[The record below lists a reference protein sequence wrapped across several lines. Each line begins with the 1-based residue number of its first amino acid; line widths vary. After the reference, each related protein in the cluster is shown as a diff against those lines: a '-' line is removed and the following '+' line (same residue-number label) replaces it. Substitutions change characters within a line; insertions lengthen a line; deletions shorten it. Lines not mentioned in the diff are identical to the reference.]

1 MPSQG
6 TERMSTER
14 LERAC
19 DLSGIDMTKP
29 SSEMVVTWLIASST
43 CRFSNIHCYQF
54 DVSASAFPLELEGAG
69 FSSSWL
75 DDRQYTVCHRTRS
88 FIDGNLR
95 LGRGR
100 EPLLPG
106 EIRELSVLVYSGN
119 PGATACG
126 NLNIMMAYGKPMETY
141 SPNTIDENGFIFGL
155 NFLPLVLVG
164 TKPDPSEDKCFTMN
178 ASHAI
183 YMSTA
188 RTRMVVN
195 DGLSIQD
202 TRGLHINT
210 LTQYISGG
218 RTNLSVFPMQHNFS
232 MLHKDM
238 QRIRAQSAMK
248 LKDLLPPLKSGK
260 KDDDVTR
267 INDLLDTALSTSE
280 CTTIGAFLDMHASE
294 AFQGITTAFM
304 SNPCHAPL
312 YICTCVLIAGN
323 PSLVDSDDCRVGS
336 AADRIYRSFL
346 NLVPMQDAESGS
358 CLEIVIMYTIEVLKE
373 GVKKRIGESMLTDG
387 HKACLTHMMR
397 QGRALCLELVGQ
409 CPPNVEY
416 YRVSSRDARHR
427 VLLRMMSDVNTWIAS
442 GVWRER
448 LITSTDDIENGLNKR
463 CFEWA
468 SAKVVHFFTCGIYS
482 MSDNTATVIPA
493 SHGAGTFQCKNCAN
507 LIMATSIMANMGNT
521 AGCNRCNAL
530 FCKDCSDKCL
540 DETMTELGRR
550 GISEFVYSSRLVNVN
565 EMGKIWWCKACV
577 AECERAK
584 ASEKKRRKKSDKA
597 ARAK

>member
-1 MPSQG
+1 MGLPSQRA
-6 TERMSTER
+6 ERMLPEKASN
-14 LERAC
+14 AC
-19 DLSGIDMTKP
+19 DFSTIDMTKP
-29 SSEMVVTWLIASST
+29 SSDMVVTWLIASST

-54 DVSASAFPLELEGAG
+54 DVSASAFPLELEGSG

-75 DDRQYTVCHRTRS
+75 DERQYTVRHRTRS

-106 EIRELSVLVYSGN
+106 EVRELSVLVYSGN

-126 NLNIMMAYGKPMETY
+126 NLNIMMAYGEPTEAY
-141 SPNTIDENGFIFGL
+141 SPNIIDENGFIFGL
-155 NFLPLVLVG
+155 NFLPLILVG
-164 TKPDPSEDKCFTMN
+164 TKPDPSEDTCFTMN

-218 RTNLSVFPMQHNFS
+218 RTNLSVFPMQHNFP

-238 QRIRAQSAMK
+238 QRVRAQSALKMK
-248 LKDLLPPLKSGK
+248 ELLPPIKSGK
-260 KDDDVTR
+260 KDDAMR
-267 INDLLDTALSTSE
+267 INELLDTALSVFE
-280 CTTIGAFLDMHASE
+280 CTTIGAFLDMHASD
-294 AFQGITTAFM
+294 AFQGVTPSFM

-323 PSLVDSDDCRVGS
+323 PSLVDSDDRRVVS

-346 NLVPMQDAESGS
+346 NLVPMQDTESGS
-358 CLEIVIMYTIEVLKE
+358 FLEIVIMYAIEELKD
-373 GVKKRIGESMLTDG
+373 GVKKRTGHSMLTEG

-397 QGRALCLELVGQ
+397 QGRALCLELVSQ

-427 VLLRMMSDVNTWIAS
+427 VLLKMMSDVNTWIAS

-448 LITSTDDIENGLNKR
+448 LITSTDAIENGLNR
-463 CFEWA
+463 QCFEWA
-468 SAKVVHFFTCGIYS
+468 STKVVHFFTCGIYS
-482 MSDNTATVIPA
+482 MADATATVIPTA
-493 SHGAGTFQCKNCAN
+493 QGQSQFQCTNCAN
-507 LIMATSIMANMGNT
+507 SIVVTSLLANIGNT
-521 AGCNRCNAL
+521 QGCLRCNSI

-540 DETMTELGRR
+540 DDTMTELGRH
-550 GISEFVYSSRLVNVN
+550 GVSEFVCSSRVVN
-565 EMGKIWWCKACV
+565 EMGSVWWCKACV

-584 ASEKKRRKKSDKA
+584 ACEKKRRKKSEKA